1 MASSTCDNT
10 DDPIATMSCGPV
22 SHQVTTGTSTTI
34 TTQTSF
40 GLKVGVKA
48 KNKFNIIFDET
59 EIELSVETRS
69 VHTFLH
75 FDSTLLSS
83 DHTCTILL
91 LALQL
96 DLDRYQCSN
105 GLPNCI

>member
-10 DDPIATMSCGPV
+10 DDPIATMGCGPV

-34 TTQTSF
+34 TTQSSF

-48 KNKFNIIFDET
+48 KNKFNLIFDDT

-69 VHTFLH
+69 VSQSICFLGLLI
-75 FDSTLLSS
+75 DSTLL
-83 DHTCTILL
+83 LML
-91 LALQL
+91 
-96 DLDRYQCSN
+96 
-105 GLPNCI
+105 